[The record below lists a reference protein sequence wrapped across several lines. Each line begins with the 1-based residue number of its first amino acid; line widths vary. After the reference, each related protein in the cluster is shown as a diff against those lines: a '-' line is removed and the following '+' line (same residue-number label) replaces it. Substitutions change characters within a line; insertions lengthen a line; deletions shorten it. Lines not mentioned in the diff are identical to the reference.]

1 MTTKMIIHFDCE
13 QTRLDFLEDIGESI
27 FWNDAQRDDDSHRH
41 YEDTTSYAFPDLD
54 SFDSSQP
61 DAFWNYLNYSQACKA
76 IDPRHPAHLI
86 GKQK

>member
-1 MTTKMIIHFDCE
+1 MTTKMTIHFDCE
-13 QTRLDFLEDIGESI
+13 KTRLAFFNDIGELI
-27 FWNDAQRDDDSHRH
+27 WLDTQRDDDSQHH

-61 DAFWNYLNYSQACKA
+61 DAYWNYLNYSRACKV
-76 IDPRHPAHLI
+76 IDPSYKLLI